1 MKRGGEGSRP
11 PGHVHSATASRG
23 VPAERSG
30 EAVDDALG
38 VEVLPA
44 GLWRRLGESPF
55 GFNELVHEVAAGRDA
70 AEHLGELGVFN
81 EPVRV
86 ERGPVL
92 IRAVSDAVHDVMDL
106 AGLVQQVAYPL
117 SSLVDAR
124 TLWVQPRDPSRAMSQ
139 ESVETLARLNEVFNR
154 GDVDGAMDGV
164 IARAHWHGRGKVSGA
179 SIDRR
184 QFDLR
189 SERPWVHVCDAAGQ
203 MSTVARAE
211 RES

>member
-1 MKRGGEGSRP
+1 
-11 PGHVHSATASRG
+11 
-23 VPAERSG
+23 
-30 EAVDDALG
+30 
-38 VEVLPA
+38 
-44 GLWRRLGESPF
+44 
-55 GFNELVHEVAAGRDA
+55 
-70 AEHLGELGVFN
+70 
-81 EPVRV
+81 
-86 ERGPVL
+86 
-92 IRAVSDAVHDVMDL
+92 MDL

-189 SERPWVHVCDAAGQ
+189 RLRGGKFVQAILGFETREQAHEAARLAG
-203 MSTVARAE
+203 
-211 RES
+211 